1 MQASCPA
8 GYPSGMVARRL
19 AKPVGVFVIALAA
32 AGGYLAYGAA
42 QKRAQQRHVAELVRD
57 STDKLRQS
65 LGPNAS
71 PELVT
76 SIDTNLRSVKAPR
89 DPALADAAEQ
99 YITGAREIARRR
111 VAVAQLERKA
121 AASRAALAGHMAHA
135 SRRNDAWLR
144 DALALKK
151 RVENDHFELDVT
163 LKALDELFYTLPDSE
178 KPLAPRVGADA
189 LLDTTLAA
197 SARKEAQ
204 DELSRAATELSRV
217 RNIVP

>member
-1 MQASCPA
+1 
-8 GYPSGMVARRL
+8 MVARRL
-19 AKPVGVFVIALAA
+19 AGPVAIVVLALA
-32 AGGYLAYGAA
+32 GYLAYGAA
-42 QKRAQQRHVAELVRD
+42 QKRAQQRHVTELVRD
-57 STDKLRQS
+57 STEKLRQA

-71 PELVT
+71 PELVGE
-76 SIDTNLRSVKAPR
+76 IDTNLRSVKAPR

-111 VAVAQLERKA
+111 VAVAELERKA
-121 AASRAALAGHMAHA
+121 AASRAVLAGHMARA

-151 RVENDHFELDVT
+151 RVENDHFELGVT

-178 KPLAPRVGADA
+178 KPLVPRVAADA
-189 LLDTTLAA
+189 LLDANLAA
-197 SARKEAQ
+197 SARKQVQ
-204 DELSRAATELSRV
+204 DEERRAAEELTRV

>member
-1 MQASCPA
+1 
-8 GYPSGMVARRL
+8 MVARRL
-19 AKPVGVFVIALAA
+19 AGPAGIVLIALALVA
-32 AGGYLAYGAA
+32 AWLAYGAA

-57 STDKLRQS
+57 STEKLRQA

-111 VAVAQLERKA
+111 VAVAALERKA
-121 AASRAALAGHMAHA
+121 AASRAALAGHMARA

-163 LKALDELFYTLPDSE
+163 LKALDELFYSLPESE
-178 KPLAPRVGADA
+178 KPLAPRVGASA
-189 LLDTTLAA
+189 LLDETLAA
-197 SARKEAQ
+197 SARKETQ
-204 DELSRAATELSRV
+204 DEASRAAAELSRV
-217 RNIVP
+217 RNILP